1 MRLVVFAPVVFA
13 LCAPA
18 LAPAHSKDANWVI
31 MTPEPGRPQEVPEPW
46 LPPKY
51 KSPRGS
57 RQHVKP
63 LRKHR
68 EVDAPRVSTPPR
80 PIVVPQTGVAVPNM
94 QTIAPAGPGGAESFQ
109 DRALRCTHQAGAY
122 GAITGDRGTYIGTC
136 VNQ

>member
-1 MRLVVFAPVVFA
+1 MRLLVLAFVLALIAPS
-13 LCAPA
+13 
-18 LAPAHSKDANWVI
+18 LARAQSKNPNWVI
-31 MTPEPGRPQEVPEPW
+31 MTPEPGRPHEVPEPW

-63 LRKHR
+63 PRKHR
-68 EVDAPRVSTPPR
+68 EADAPRVSTPPP

-94 QTIAPAGPGGAESFQ
+94 PTIAPAGPGGTESFQ
-109 DRALRCTHQAGAY
+109 DKALRCTHQAGAY
-122 GAITGDRGTYIGTC
+122 GGMIGDRGTYIGTC

>member
-1 MRLVVFAPVVFA
+1 MRFVLLAPVVLA
-13 LCAPA
+13 LLTPA
-18 LAPAHSKDANWVI
+18 VTPAHSKDANWVI

-63 LRKHR
+63 LRTPRKT
-68 EVDAPRVSTPPR
+68 EAPRIAEPPP
-80 PIVVPQTGVAVPNM
+80 PIVVPQTGQVLPNM
-94 QTIAPAGPGGAESFQ
+94 RTLAPSGPRGTESFQ
-109 DRALRCTHQAGAY
+109 DKAFRCAHQAGAY
-122 GAITGDRGTYIGTC
+122 GPAAGDRNAYIGTC

>member
-1 MRLVVFAPVVFA
+1 MRLVVLALFVLALFAPAVR
-13 LCAPA
+13 PA
-18 LAPAHSKDANWVI
+18 QSKDANWVI

-46 LPPKY
+46 LPNKY

-63 LRKHR
+63 LRKHH
-68 EVDAPRVSTPPR
+68 EADAPRVSSPPP

-94 QTIAPAGPGGAESFQ
+94 PTIAPSGPRGTESFQ
-109 DRALRCTHQAGAY
+109 DKALRCTHQAGAY
-122 GAITGDRGTYIGTC
+122 SGMTGDRGTYIGTC